1 MKKLWFHGKINLW
14 LHRKISSNQY
24 MLQTKSKPLWFD
36 EKILTGICRSQ
47 DFAVWRP
54 TNCIDTVLM
63 SGEVT
68 YTLRLNFPTVI
79 RNKFPNLENRNSNVK
94 INIWRL
100 AIWRENLE
108 FLTITWLSS
117 PPVAILVP
125 PFCVGFGWALG
136 WKSMEETRSRLCQAM
151 EGVSTFIIWC
161 RTTTWNTTKSFIS
174 FPKFSSQLLISRVFW
189 LTQSLLEPHATS
201 YFDSSE
207 SRTSLI
213 FNFEYHR
220 KIWYSKTFK
229 KYLME
234 ILKLNFWEFSFLL
247 LKFK

>member
-1 MKKLWFHGKINLW
+1 
-14 LHRKISSNQY
+14 
-24 MLQTKSKPLWFD
+24 MLQTKSKPLWFH

-47 DFAVWRP
+47 DFTVWRP

-79 RNKFPNLENRNSNVK
+79 RNKFPNLKNRNSNVK
-94 INIWRL
+94 INIWRFR
-100 AIWRENLE
+100 IWRENLE

-161 RTTTWNTTKSFIS
+161 RATTWNTTKSFTS
-174 FPKFSSQLLISRVFW
+174 FPKFSTQLLISRVFW
-189 LTQSLLEPHATS
+189 LTQSVTQAHATS

-207 SRTSLI
+207 SKTSPILI
-213 FNFEYHR
+213 LNIKGRFGIL
-220 KIWYSKTFK
+220 KLST
-229 KYLME
+229 KYFME
-234 ILKLNFWEFSFLL
+234 ILKLYFWEFPFL
-247 LKFK
+247 KQ